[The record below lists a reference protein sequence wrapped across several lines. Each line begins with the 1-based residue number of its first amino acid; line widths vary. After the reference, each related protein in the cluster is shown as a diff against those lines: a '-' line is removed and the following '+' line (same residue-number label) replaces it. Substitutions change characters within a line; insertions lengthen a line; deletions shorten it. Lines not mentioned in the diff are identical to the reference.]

1 MRTRLLTDRGTARGR
16 RSPLPTPSASPSAR
30 VKTTGRHQVS
40 SSAASASCSAGSGV
54 LRQAGP
60 AGLARRHRRLLCPRG
75 RVFMTGRSG
84 TGTSLA
90 ADRRAR
96 QPSRGHRLAGL
107 KRGRPAGR
115 RIPHAGPGSRS
126 DAGPPQGHQQGD
138 AVRRGMHLEPLEGLR
153 PIRRDRAPGRAD
165 RGDSRPCREC
175 DNNPYVKSESERAQ
189 IIESATW
196 SSRSSP
202 VRLPTRSTP
211 RVPPTTWSRCSRPSL
226 DVDA

>member
-138 AVRRGMHLEPLEGLR
+138 AVRRGMHLEPLEGYDLFDAIVLLAAPIAVIPDHVANATTTRTSSPRANARRSSRAR
-153 PIRRDRAPGRAD
+153 PGRAAPPPFGYRRDRHHVSPRRRGRDARD
-165 RGDSRPCREC
+165 HH
-175 DNNPYVKSESERAQ
+175 
-189 IIESATW
+189 
-196 SSRSSP
+196 SP
-202 VRLPTRSTP
+202 
-211 RVPPTTWSRCSRPSL
+211 
-226 DVDA
+226 